1 MISLRIDEKYVFT
14 ELKIFVH
21 TDGIDKV
28 QNKKMWF
35 WLDNFKNCWTSQGDI
50 LFRNIKE
57 TETLKFA

>member
-35 WLDNFKNCWTSQGDI
+35 WLDNFKNCWTS
-50 LFRNIKE
+50 
-57 TETLKFA
+57 